1 MNFGFPLIGAA
12 TFSSRFGRLI
22 MLTAA
27 SALLL
32 AAGNVSQAD
41 PVVGGPTISDEMLA
55 PVSAAEAAASAA
67 VLAATT
73 PSDVAA
79 AYSSAAI
86 VDDAAAVRPAKLT
99 TLVASMDTADTA
111 VAADRDLKCL
121 AAAVYF
127 EARGEPMEGQ
137 LAVAQTIMN
146 RVGSGRYA
154 STVCGVIEQPHQFSF
169 DRTRTPRAGSDWQT
183 AQAIAKIAIGDM
195 WRDVAPQ
202 ATSFHAV
209 RVSPNWNDK
218 TRIAT
223 IGNHVFYR

>member
-32 AAGNVSQAD
+32 AAGNVSQTGS
-41 PVVGGPTISDEMLA
+41 VVGGPVISDEILA

-67 VLAATT
+67 ALAATT

-86 VDDAAAVRPAKLT
+86 ADDAADRPAKLT
-99 TLVASMDTADTA
+99 TLVASMDNTDIA
-111 VAADRDLKCL
+111 VAAGHDLKCL

-146 RVGSGRYA
+146 RVGSSRYA
-154 STVCGVIEQPHQFSF
+154 STVCGVIKQPHQFSF

-183 AQAIAKIAIGDM
+183 AQAIAKIAIADM
-195 WRDVAPQ
+195 WHDVAPQ
-202 ATSFHAV
+202 ATSFHTV